1 MIMTQVAVIACIHLL
16 LFLIFISVSKH
27 FIHTDSMPMPTVLM
41 YAVAAIYLA
50 FTSPTIWLLSFLH
63 SIGIQ
68 CPDTITYIL
77 IPVNST
83 ISAIILRGAYAGVL
97 KLIKHNVSGETKLG

>member
-1 MIMTQVAVIACIHLL
+1 
-16 LFLIFISVSKH
+16 
-27 FIHTDSMPMPTVLM
+27 MPAVLM

-50 FTSPTIWLLSFLH
+50 FTSPTIWILSFLH

-77 IPVNST
+77 IPVNS
-83 ISAIILRGAYAGVL
+83 IIVAIVLRGAYAGVH
-97 KLIKHNVSGETKLG
+97 KLTKHKAQQAGPAYPPQGVGSADP